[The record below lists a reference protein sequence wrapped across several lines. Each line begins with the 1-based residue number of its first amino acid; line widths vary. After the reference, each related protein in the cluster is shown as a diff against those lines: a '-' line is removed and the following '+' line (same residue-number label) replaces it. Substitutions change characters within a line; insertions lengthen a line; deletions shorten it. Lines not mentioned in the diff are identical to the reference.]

1 MIFNPDSKVEVAGPE
16 IFKLPLTPNV
26 VPGDD
31 VPIPTRPSPAPL
43 TDRIGSWEVVEVAKA
58 NALSCG
64 WIVLVAVR
72 LKVRVRSAAVDEP
85 KLILFESKKA
95 LPATDKCIEG
105 VVVAIPRNLFVV
117 STARK
122 LAESRVETPL

>member
-1 MIFNPDSKVEVAGPE
+1 M
-16 IFKLPLTPNV
+16 V
-26 VPGDD
+26 VLR
-31 VPIPTRPSPAPL
+31 VLMVKMSP
-43 TDRIGSWEVVEVAKA
+43 
-58 NALSCG
+58 
-64 WIVLVAVR
+64 VAVE
-72 LKVRVRSAAVDEP
+72 EP